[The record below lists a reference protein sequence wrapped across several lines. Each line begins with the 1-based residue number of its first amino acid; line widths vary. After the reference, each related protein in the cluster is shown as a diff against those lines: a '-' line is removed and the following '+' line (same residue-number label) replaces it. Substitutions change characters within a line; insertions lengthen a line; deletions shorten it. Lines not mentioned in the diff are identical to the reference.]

1 MALHNWRILRY
12 IRPGYNPI
20 ELDNTRALIR
30 SIKIKKILDVNKHN
44 RQKEKS

>member
-1 MALHNWRILRY
+1 MVNIRLDRY

-20 ELDNTRALIR
+20 ELDNKRALIR

-44 RQKEKS
+44 RQEKKSEW